1 MKAYKVRKRGLH
13 TDLYVKA
20 NEHIFFTNNGTIL
33 HYTLHSNDYDIYI
46 KKGEKER
53 LMSESESQ
61 KRAAINTFSLDPLY
75 KSGLK
80 PMNTKIFELVEVDE
94 NTLEKID

>member
-13 TDLYVKA
+13 TDLYVKE

-33 HYTLHSNDYDIYI
+33 HYTLHSNDYDIYV

-53 LMSESESQ
+53 LMSESENQ
-61 KRAAINTFSLDPLY
+61 KRAAINTFNLDPLY
-75 KSGLK
+75 KSSLR
-80 PMNTKIFELVEVDE
+80 PMNTKIYELVEVDE

>member
-13 TDLYVKA
+13 ADLYVKA

-33 HYTLHSNDYDIYI
+33 HYTLHSNDYDIYV

-61 KRAAINTFSLDPLY
+61 KRAAINTFNLDPIY
-75 KSGLK
+75 KSSLR
-80 PMNTKIFELVEVDE
+80 PMNTKIYELVEVDE